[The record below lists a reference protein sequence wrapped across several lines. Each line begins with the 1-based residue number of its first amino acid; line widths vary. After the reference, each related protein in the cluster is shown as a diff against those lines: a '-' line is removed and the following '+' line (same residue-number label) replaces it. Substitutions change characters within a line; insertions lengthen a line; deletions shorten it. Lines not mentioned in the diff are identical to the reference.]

1 MEWVPGA
8 KGESE
13 GRSTPKLHTGIFP
26 GRGVGG
32 WAWARWLV
40 CVCVCAV
47 CCYEG
52 FLGVL
57 SLSLLGGWFR
67 AVNRMRARVSVV
79 SPFRSFRQ
87 RLQRLARAH

>member
-1 MEWVPGA
+1 MGSW
-8 KGESE
+8 GERRKRRE
-13 GRSTPKLHTGIFP
+13 KHTQTAHGDLP
-26 GRGVGG
+26 RKGG
-32 WAWARWLV
+32 WRMGLGEMACV